1 MREQIEARLAALRSE
16 HEKGQVQLQQLQNQ
30 ANGMRD
36 TMLRISGAIMVL
48 EELLS
53 SHTSAPAEPDNRHQP
68 ITITT
73 EDEPSARD
81 GRFTATNKEH

>member
-1 MREQIEARLAALRSE
+1 MREQVEIRLAALRSE
-16 HEKGQVQLQQLQNQ
+16 HDKGQVQLQQLQNQ
-30 ANGMRD
+30 VNGLRD

-53 SHTSAPAEPDNRHQP
+53 SSVSEPAAPDNRHQP
-68 ITITT
+68 LTFTS

-81 GRFTATNKEH
+81 ERFTATNKEH